1 MAKKFVSYGNV
12 AKESYYVDDSGVI
25 TNALTGKAVKTRVDK
40 DGYVVINLRS
50 EQGRQ
55 QTYKVH
61 RLVAF
66 AFCDNDNPEIKTQV
80 NHKNEN
86 KTDNRAENLEWVTH
100 CYNIS
105 YGLRT
110 VKAIRPRKQP
120 IIVRNVNTGDVA
132 MFGSLAEASRA
143 LGTDEARLSDIIN
156 KKRNTVQ
163 GYEVWKAE
171 SPVYNVIPVPVEK
184 IEANDYN
191 PNKVATKE
199 MELLYTS
206 IKEDYYTMPVVCY
219 YDKERDKYILVDG
232 FHRYRVIKEHKNIYE
247 REHGCLPVSVIDKDI
262 NNRMASTIR
271 HNRARGKHEVE
282 LQASLVS
289 MLKDGWDELKIM
301 KELGMT
307 LEEVQR
313 LLGLTGIFS
322 EIKGVPYSVE
332 KQIVEA
338 GEDIPEEEAYNG
350 EDGD

>member
-1 MAKKFVSYGNV
+1 MAKKFVS
-12 AKESYYVDDSGVI
+12 
-25 TNALTGKAVKTRVDK
+25 
-40 DGYVVINLRS
+40 
-50 EQGRQ
+50 
-55 QTYKVH
+55 
-61 RLVAF
+61 
-66 AFCDNDNPEIKTQV
+66 
-80 NHKNEN
+80 
-86 KTDNRAENLEWVTH
+86 
-100 CYNIS
+100 
-105 YGLRT
+105 
-110 VKAIRPRKQP
+110 
-120 IIVRNVNTGDVA
+120 
-132 MFGSLAEASRA
+132 
-143 LGTDEARLSDIIN
+143 
-156 KKRNTVQ
+156 
-163 GYEVWKAE
+163 
-171 SPVYNVIPVPVEK
+171 PVYNIRRVPVEK

-206 IKEDYYTMPVVCY
+206 IKEDGYTMPIVCY
-219 YDKERDKYILVDG
+219 YDAERDKYIIVDG
-232 FHRYRVIKEHKNIYE
+232 FHRYQIIKRYKNIYD
-247 REHGCLPVSVIDKDI
+247 REGGCLPVSVIDKDL

-322 EIKGVPYSVE
+322 EIKGVPYSIE

-350 EDGD
+350 DTDDVGACKYMVKRILLCDWEGNITWSRDNEFNYTREQIKEKYAIKKQDATIRK